1 MIPQQSKP
9 CAPDICGVSPPG
21 SSSSLSCEA
30 LALCS
35 EREDEGLVV
44 PLAPKS
50 FSAHGIVAHGT
61 SAEAFTKICGNRSRR
76 RKAALAPL
84 LPRWLRGVSK
94 NLDKLA
100 SDTMYLEKD
109 ARHLALRSFVLSAAN
124 ARVSEQ
130 IMKNP
135 MHPSYKVLEL
145 FRYVRDAIVVS
156 IRPTHDG
163 RRLVAT
169 VELMHEG
176 AATIRNICREIIEA
190 GTSLAIAQYLP
201 SYPEYDPDALRSR
214 EDSDKLRKVAETI
227 SGLFS

>member
-50 FSAHGIVAHGT
+50 FSAQGAVAHAAA
-61 SAEAFTKICGNRSRR
+61 SNAFRKVCGNRPR
-76 RKAALAPL
+76 RKAGLAPL
-84 LPRWLRGVSK
+84 QSQWLRGVSK
-94 NLDKLA
+94 KLNQLA
-100 SDTMYLEKD
+100 NGTMYLETD
-109 ARHLALRSFVLSAAN
+109 ARHLALRSFVENAAN
-124 ARVSEQ
+124 ARASEQ
-130 IMKNP
+130 IMKSP
-135 MHPSYKVLEL
+135 MHPSYRVLEL
-145 FRYVRDAIVVS
+145 FRFVRDAIVVS

-163 RRLVAT
+163 RGLVAT
-169 VELMHEG
+169 IELTHEG
-176 AATIRNICREIIEA
+176 AATIRNMCREIIEA
-190 GTSLAIAQYLP
+190 DTSLGIAQCLP
-201 SYPEYDPDALRSR
+201 SYPEYDPNALRSR

-227 SGLFS
+227 TGLFS